1 MLDGNREHTSK
12 CLSLTIAENTAE
24 NTKNAQCI
32 WFPFHM
38 TLVASKPKH
47 RKEQNDP
54 INLSKCNIYDTCA

>member
-47 RKEQNDP
+47 RKEQTAQQTTWA
-54 INLSKCNIYDTCA
+54 I